1 MPPSLI
7 TPASSVQT
15 FWTANL
21 PVESNVEIDLAVV
34 EAFPDA
40 ELDLVVKKLPD
51 VDESNIDPRL
61 DLSVRPSSEELD
73 EGLSR
78 QLSNIIYCQTSRT
91 EDGEKQSSR
100 RSEEEPLY
108 VEFKEND
115 PRNPINYSRRRKWV
129 ITWIACTSTMLS
141 STTVSSYNMG
151 FGSMTRD
158 LNATVFQA
166 TIGLSLF
173 TLGFG
178 VIPMI
183 TASFSEEFGR
193 RPLYI
198 VSMLG
203 FLLMY
208 VMVAE

>member
-15 FWTANL
+15 FWTARL
-21 PVESNVEIDLAVV
+21 PVESNVEIDLAV

-78 QLSNIIYCQTSRT
+78 QLSNIIYGQTSRT
-91 EDGEKQSSR
+91 EDGEKQSSK

-108 VEFKEND
+108 VSPSQNITS
-115 PRNPINYSRRRKWV
+115 NSR
-129 ITWIACTSTMLS
+129 
-141 STTVSSYNMG
+141 
-151 FGSMTRD
+151 
-158 LNATVFQA
+158 
-166 TIGLSLF
+166 
-173 TLGFG
+173 
-178 VIPMI
+178 
-183 TASFSEEFGR
+183 
-193 RPLYI
+193 
-198 VSMLG
+198 
-203 FLLMY
+203 
-208 VMVAE
+208 